1 MTLGL
6 PAIDYIVIGFYL
18 IIMLGI
24 GVYFSRFMKEGK
36 DFFIG
41 GNLIPWWVA
50 GVSLYMTL
58 FSAWTFTGAASFTY
72 NTGWY
77 GILFFSTWPV
87 SFFIGFKL
95 MAKRWRRTRVT
106 TPVEYVES
114 RFNKTTHL
122 FLTIILALST
132 LYWPA
137 HHLASV
143 AKICAPTMFPNSM
156 LAIDVMIVVL
166 GIIILIYTFS
176 GGLWAVCIT
185 DVVQF
190 LILIAI
196 CAVLIPVAFMS
207 KELGSVSEFINSV
220 PPLKFNH
227 EIRGT
232 FYSFWYLLG
241 IPAAY
246 IFSYSTGGNAQ
257 RYYSVK
263 DEKSAEKVGW
273 TAFAL
278 FLFAPLLFGLPPLIG
293 KVLWPDI
300 NMLQYFANISKADEN
315 IYIAVVL
322 HYMPAG
328 MVGIFLSAMMAASMS
343 AMDSAWN
350 ALSSI
355 ISIDIYKTIFKP
367 NATEKEVL
375 LVGRIVVIFLCAFA
389 IGMALTITHSAHGVF
404 TFTNIFFGLTGIP
417 VAIPLF
423 LGLISRKMSRWSAIS
438 SIIAGTLMASLARF
452 ALKFSLGPQYLV
464 TVGITLLF
472 IFLSNPTGRLY
483 LKDRRHALA
492 GSVGLG
498 ALLWVFFLSVNMNSN
513 LSFEMIG
520 TVLSSGLV
528 SFLGSAFFW
537 VTFGAIAF
545 ILLSYKFSGIYARDL
560 TDSQENVK
568 TFFKKM
574 DTPIDFEK
582 EVLSRGAKEANVFPL
597 IGGVSMTLS
606 VLSLLVLIAPVARE
620 SIGINIAVSAIL
632 FVIGLGMFFSKNLLK
647 D

>member
-18 IIMLGI
+18 VLMLGI
-24 GVYFSRFMKEGK
+24 GWYFSRFMKGGK

-77 GILFFSTWPV
+77 GILFFATWPI

-95 MAKRWRRTRVT
+95 LAKRWRRTRVT

-132 LYWPA
+132 MYWPA

-143 AKICAPTMFPNSM
+143 AKICAPTLFPNSM
-156 LAIDVMIVVL
+156 LAIDIMIVVL
-166 GIIILIYTFS
+166 GVIILFYTFS

-207 KELGSVSEFINSV
+207 KELGSISEFIKAV

-246 IFSYSTGGNAQ
+246 IFSYATGGNAQ

-263 DEKSAEKVGW
+263 DEKSAERVGW
-273 TAFAL
+273 TAFSL
-278 FLFAPLLFGLPPLIG
+278 FIFAPLIFGLPPLIG

-300 NMLQYFANISKADEN
+300 NMLQYFANITKADEN

-367 NATEKEVL
+367 KATDKDVL
-375 LVGRIVVIFLCAFA
+375 VVGRIVVVFLCAFA
-389 IGMALTITHSAHGVF
+389 IAMALTIIHSEHGVF

-423 LGLISRKMSRWSAIS
+423 LGLMVKSMSRWSAIS
-438 SIIAGTLMASLARF
+438 SIIAGTMMASLARF
-452 ALKFSLGPQYLV
+452 ALKFTLGPQYLI

-472 IFLSNPTGRLY
+472 IFLSNPMGRMY
-483 LKDRRHALA
+483 LKDRRNALA
-492 GSVGLG
+492 GSIGLG
-498 ALLWVFFLSVNMNSN
+498 ALLWIFFLSVNMNPN
-513 LSFEMIG
+513 LSFATMG
-520 TVLSSGLV
+520 TVFGSGLSSI
-528 SFLGSAFFW
+528 LGSAFLW
-537 VTFGAIAF
+537 VTLGAVGLIV
-545 ILLSYKFSGIYARDL
+545 LLYKFSAIYAKDL
-560 TDSQENVK
+560 TSSQENVEL
-568 TFFKKM
+568 FFKKM
-574 DTPIDFEK
+574 DTPIDVEK
-582 EVLSRGAKEANVFPL
+582 EVMSRGTKEANVFPL
-597 IGGVSMTLS
+597 IGGVSMALS
-606 VLSLLVLIAPVARE
+606 VLSLLVLLAPEARGKL
-620 SIGINIAVSAIL
+620 GINIAVSSIL
-632 FVIGLGMFFSKNLLK
+632 FVIGLGMFFSKKLLK